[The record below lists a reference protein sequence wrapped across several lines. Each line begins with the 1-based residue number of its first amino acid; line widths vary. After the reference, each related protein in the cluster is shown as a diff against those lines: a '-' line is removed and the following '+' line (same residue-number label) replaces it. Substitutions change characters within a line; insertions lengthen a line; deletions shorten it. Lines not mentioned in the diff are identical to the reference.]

1 MALQQTFTNG
11 PSYSNRT
18 APGGKSG
25 GSQMPQQ
32 QYGMSMTPAGQGSHQ
47 PAFDFTRQFSNPNT
61 QLAQQSHIQ
70 LPQQGLDMMRQMGSN
85 QINRGAQ
92 IAQQDLMRN
101 YGSRGLG
108 RSGIE
113 LGAATEAYRRGAGQ
127 QLGEYNRGMTA
138 DQMTQQFAEDQR
150 WRDLEAQRQYQQ
162 AGLNMQGQQNQAAE
176 GLARS
181 QLGLQ
186 EATQLGQL
194 GLQERQQALQEF
206 GARDKYENPGYG
218 LGPAYQAAQ
227 AAAAAGGGGKGK

>member
-1 MALQQTFTNG
+1 MALQSPLYG
-11 PSYSNRT
+11 GGGSS
-18 APGGKSG
+18 GKSG
-25 GSQMPQQ
+25 GSQAPQ
-32 QYGMSMTPAGQGSHQ
+32 QYGMTATPTGQGSHQ
-47 PAFDFTRQFSNPNT
+47 PAFDYTQRFANPNT
-61 QLAQQSHIQ
+61 QLAQQSRIQ

-108 RSGIE
+108 RSGLE
-113 LGAATEAYRRGAGQ
+113 LGAATQAYQRGAGQ

-138 DQMTQQFAEDQR
+138 DQMTQQFAEDQKY
-150 WRDLEAQRQYQQ
+150 RDLEAQRQFQQ

-176 GLARS
+176 RLARS

-186 EATQLGQL
+186 EATGLGQL
-194 GLQERQQALQEF
+194 GLAERQQSLNEF
-206 GARDKYENPGYG
+206 NAQNQYENPGLG

-227 AAAAAGGGGKGK
+227 AAAASGGGGKGK